1 MTELVSE
8 AIALH
13 NLPATLLLGLIV
25 GYWLLVL
32 LGVADS
38 DTEPM
43 DLDGDGV
50 ADVSSSPNGLWPT
63 CGRFLYLGQVPIMV
77 VVSFMAVSLWMLSMI
92 SNYYF
97 NGEPG
102 HRSAGVA
109 VLLLIPNALIS
120 LVITRIAATPF
131 RKLFSAM
138 DKGSTEVE
146 SVIDREAIVTSAQV
160 DERYGQVAIT
170 TGAAPLLVN
179 ARTSPGEPPL
189 IKGTAVRIRSAGAD
203 HAFYF
208 VEPNPSITPTT
219 SHP

>member
-1 MTELVSE
+1 MPDAAAPARIARPDGWQILKRNRAAV
-8 AIALH
+8 IALGFLVGLSIIAIVVPML
-13 NLPATLLLGLIV
+13 LPESLKVTSSASFVPPMQRAAENSALHVLGTDVNGQDMLYRILAGARV
-25 GYWLLVL
+25 S
-32 LGVADS
+32 LGV
-38 DTEPM
+38 
-43 DLDGDGV
+43 
-50 ADVSSSPNGLWPT
+50 GLV
-63 CGRFLYLGQVPIMV
+63 G
-77 VVSFMAVSLWMLSMI
+77 
-92 SNYYF
+92 
-97 NGEPG
+97 
-102 HRSAGVA
+102 
-109 VLLLIPNALIS
+109 ALIS

-179 ARTSPGEPPL
+179 ARTSPGDPPL
-189 IKGTAVRIRSAGAD
+189 IKGTAVRIHSAGAD

>member
-1 MTELVSE
+1 MSELISE

-13 NLPATLLLGLIV
+13 NLPATLLLALIV

-32 LGVADS
+32 FGIADS

-63 CGRFLYLGQVPIMV
+63 CGRFLYLGQVPLMI
-77 VVSFMAVSLWMLSMI
+77 VVSFMAVSLWVISMI
-92 SNYYF
+92 SNYYL

-109 VLLLIPNALIS
+109 VLLLIPNALVS
-120 LVITRIAATPF
+120 LLITRIAATPF
-131 RKLFSAM
+131 RKLFSTM

-146 SVIDREAIVTSAQV
+146 AIIDREAIVTTAQV
-160 DERYGQVAIT
+160 DERYGQVAIA

-179 ARTSPGEPPL
+179 ARTAPGDPPL
-189 IKGTAVRIRSAGAD
+189 LKGTTVRIRSAGPD

-208 VEPNPSITPTT
+208 VEPCPSTQPTP
-219 SHP
+219 SLP

>member
-43 DLDGDGV
+43 DLDGDGIP
-50 ADVSSSPNGLWPT
+50 DVSGSPNGLWPT
-63 CGRFLYLGQVPIMV
+63 CGRFLYLGQVPLMI
-77 VVSFMAVSLWMLSMI
+77 VVSFLAVSMWMISMI

-97 NGEPG
+97 NGLPG

-109 VLLLIPNALIS
+109 VLLLIPNVLVS
-120 LVITRIAATPF
+120 LVLTRIAAAPF

-138 DKGSTEVE
+138 DKASTEGE
-146 SVIDREAIVTSAQV
+146 TVIDREAIVTSAQV
-160 DERYGQVAIT
+160 DDRYGQVAIV

-179 ARTSPGEPPL
+179 ARTAPGDPVL
-189 IKGTAVRIRSAGAD
+189 IKGTTVRITSAGAD

-208 VEPNPSITPTT
+208 VEPTPSITPTT